1 MQELISKPL
10 PFKLSA
16 GPPPRRTVQRSQ
28 LEIAAY
34 HEAGHVVVAL
44 ALGRAVREVG
54 LHADW
59 ARCGSGWMDHSGP
72 PRARDFKITPT
83 NLRRYWVRAVNDAV
97 IDAKICM
104 AGPLAEAR
112 YTRRSLRDLGR
123 FKDLEDI
130 IDILTRVE
138 RVRQSVPV
146 LADDSLAY
154 YKRGLFDRI
163 AIETAYLLGRR
174 GTIWRAVGALAKA
187 LLLRQRLSRDEVI
200 DVVERV
206 YTPQNQL
213 QWRAN

>member
-1 MQELISKPL
+1 MQEPVGKRQ

-16 GPPPRRTVQRSQ
+16 GPLPRRTVQRSQ

-44 ALGRAVREVG
+44 SLGRAVREVG

-59 ARCGSGWMDHSGP
+59 ARCGSGWMDHAGP
-72 PRARDFKITPT
+72 PPVGDLRITRT

-112 YTRRSLRDLGR
+112 YTRRSLRELGQC
-123 FKDLEDI
+123 EDFEEVVA
-130 IDILTRVE
+130 ILTRLE
-138 RVRQSVPV
+138 RVRKSVPV

-174 GTIWRAVGALAKA
+174 GNIWRVVGALAKA
-187 LLLRQRLSRDEVI
+187 LLRKPRLSGDEVR
-200 DVVERV
+200 DLLERA
-206 YTPQNQL
+206 YSPPDQL
-213 QWRAN
+213 RLPVN